1 MSSLARRR
9 SVSIFLSLAA
19 GFALISILGNRS
31 SLTTRKLA
39 GKRSARAASAQA
51 VPYDW
56 LQMNGDPQHS
66 GNNTRETIL
75 GPSNVG
81 TLQFLF
87 KVLLPQ
93 GSTLG
98 VDGAP
103 VGLTS
108 VVTPGGTRDLLYST
122 TKSGTLV
129 ASDAAT
135 GALVWSQPH
144 PYSGEGGQYT
154 NSSPAIDPNRLY
166 VYSYGLDGY
175 AHKHQVGDG
184 AEITSGGWPQL
195 TTLKPSRE
203 KATGALTIATARSGA
218 KYLYVAH
225 GGYRDDQGDYQGHV
239 TAINLTDGTQKVF
252 NTLCSDQTVHL
263 RFYPEVPSCEYK
275 RSAIWAKDGVIYDD
289 VTDRIYMATGNGRFD
304 ADSGGHNWGD
314 SVLALNPD
322 GTGSG
327 DGKPVDSYTPTDYA
341 ELETVDRDLG
351 STGPAILPSSPLAPP
366 GYTGRLAL
374 QGGKDKKLRL
384 IDLTNMSG
392 QGGPGKVGG
401 EIVVETQLNGLFTV
415 PAVWINPADGSTW
428 VFVVNNGVSAGF
440 RLEFPE
446 GAPWLVKKWQSSLNG
461 RSPLVANNVLYFANG
476 NAIYALDPLIGN
488 ALWTDTGHSGSL
500 HWQSPVVFNGRLYIT
515 DDAGYLTAWALP
527 GPATPTATPTI
538 TATAGIPTES
548 PTPPPTSAGTNT
560 RTATVTRTATKTRT
574 NTPTRTETRTPTST
588 KTRTPTTPTKTPT
601 AAIPSPTPTGLPT
614 TTPTPASAVLPPPTD
629 FRDVRR
635 PADINL
641 GSDLGGTG
649 HTAINF
655 TGQTGASGDAWVT
668 VYDSVPATPDE
679 DSVYGNVSLTA
690 DVLIQTYNNKKGP
703 GLLTLFNEGAGKK
716 GLTVVLNDSGGSDTL
731 FLAAVDPATGLF
743 TTLSTV
749 SLGSNILENV
759 WYRLTTDVVVA
770 GSNVTVTAKV
780 FRHATATDPDSP
792 TGAQVGGTL
801 VFSGPRPAGVDATG
815 EVGILA
821 WAVSCVVNS
830 SATNFTIYP

>member
-1 MSSLARRR
+1 MSPLARRR
-9 SVSIFLSLAA
+9 SISLFLSLAA
-19 GFALISILGNRS
+19 GVALISILGNRS
-31 SLTTRKLA
+31 SLATRKHA

-66 GNNTRETIL
+66 GNNTKETIL
-75 GPSNVG
+75 GPSNVAN
-81 TLQFLF
+81 LQFLF
-87 KVLLPQ
+87 QVSLPA
-93 GSTLG
+93 GAPIGADG
-98 VDGAP
+98 VP

-108 VVTPGGTRDLLYST
+108 VETPSGTRDLLFST
-122 TKSGTLV
+122 MKFGALV

-135 GALVWSQPH
+135 GALVWSKPH

-154 NSSPAIDPNRLY
+154 NSSPAIDPNRLF

-184 AEITSGGWPQL
+184 TEITGGGWPQL

-203 KATGALTIATARSGA
+203 KATGALTIATARNGA
-218 KYLYVAH
+218 TYLYVAH

-239 TAINLTDGTQKVF
+239 TAINLADGTQKVF
-252 NTLCSDQTVHL
+252 NTLCSDQAVH
-263 RFYPEVPSCEYK
+263 FVFPPDAPNCEFR

-304 ADSGGHNWGD
+304 ADTGGHNWGD

-327 DGKPVDSYTPTDYA
+327 GGNPVDSYTPTNYA

-415 PAVWINPADGSTW
+415 PAVWINPADNSTW

-446 GAPWLVKKWQSSLNG
+446 GKPWLTKKWQSSLNG

-476 NAIYALDPLIGN
+476 NAIYALDPLTGN

-500 HWQSPVVFNGRLYIT
+500 HWQSPLVFNGKLYIT

-527 GPATPTATPTI
+527 GPVTPL
-538 TATAGIPTES
+538 
-548 PTPPPTSAGTNT
+548 PTSAGTGT
-560 RTATVTRTATKTRT
+560 RTPTITRTATKTRT
-574 NTPTRTETRTPTST
+574 NTPTRTETRTPTNT

-601 AAIPSPTPTGLPT
+601 PAIPSSTPTGLPT
-614 TTPTPASAVLPPPTD
+614 TTPTPASAVLPPLTD

-649 HTAINF
+649 HTAVNF
-655 TGQTGASGDAWVT
+655 TGQTGASGDAWIT

-690 DVLIQTYNNKKGP
+690 DVLIQSYNNKKGP
-703 GLLTLFNEGAGKK
+703 GLLALFNEGAGKK
-716 GLTVVLNDSGGSDTL
+716 GLAVVLNDSGGSDTF

-743 TTLSTV
+743 TTLSTA

-759 WYRLTTDVVVA
+759 WYRVTMDVVGA

-780 FRHATATDPDSP
+780 FRHAAANDPDSA
-792 TGAQVGGTL
+792 TGAQVGATL

-815 EVGILA
+815 EVGLLA